1 MAQCNF
7 SIPFSGNASTVMDK
21 VKSELNKQG
30 GDLTGNE
37 TGGSFNVSVFG
48 STIQGSYNVTGSS
61 LNVVIESKP
70 MFVTCGQIESFMKN
84 YIK

>member
-48 STIQGSYNVTGSS
+48 SAIQGSYNVTGSS